1 VSAPLRRMAAW
12 RMRLALALGL
22 GIVAAGCTKSAGG
35 NQGTGSQSAA
45 ASTVTPV
52 TTSGS
57 PLSSPTAPTDSAAR
71 DRYANRLR
79 AAAAIAR
86 SSADSAPRDHDDPAA
101 VLRATGTD
109 PSAILNWVK
118 TETRPVAYAGTL
130 RGASGVLMDRAG
142 NSLDRALLLA
152 DLLSRAGNTVRIAR
166 ADLPPQA
173 AAALRASTIAAIPKP
188 ASPTRLDRGRLLK
201 VLGNNPQLDAPSL
214 ERAIDAT
221 LKDDERFATTVRE
234 LYGRVLPAIAEAV
247 GQDATRDQ
255 TIAAEAEATLRDHFW
270 VQRQVASGW
279 EDLDPDA
286 GVVGKITQVTTF
298 VPDGIP
304 GDLKHQVTLRAILET
319 WQAGKFSETSLLERT
334 WTPADL
340 IDKPLTL
347 SHRVFPEPMLDQI
360 AGNQDPQ
367 ATYLAALARAWVIE
381 PVLNVGG
388 QEITDRLFTWRG
400 EVQPASLQTLRQL
413 GVSGGPPG
421 GFASGLGQLF
431 GGGSQPTPAG
441 PPDEAASPV
450 NISAEWIEFEIK
462 VPGRPPERHRR
473 AIFDLVG
480 PAVRAAGA
488 AKPPPIDSTIKERR
502 ALALAGST
510 DIFIFGATPAEAWLR
525 RVAGQGLAAAAE
537 QAALAERAAGSP
549 FASTNLPAS
558 RLELVLWGWALNR
571 TVSGALPAASPVS
584 PNVALLWQTPER
596 KGAGSNTVK
605 TVFDI
610 VANSAAPDL
619 SFSHRVAQGVLD
631 TVVEHAVLKSS
642 GPGGN
647 TAALHAIDLAAGRA
661 WTRLDPSDPK
671 AVDRLDVPA
680 DAKVRIKD
688 DLAHG
693 NIVIARP
700 QRGPTPDG
708 GAVSWWRI
716 DPRTGVTLGVGETGL
731 GQALTERGAVTQA
744 ILVSTCNFFFLGEV
758 IGGHLSAHAVAL
770 QAFCVFGGV
779 FGPPG
784 VGAAVG
790 EGVIEI
796 VIHLMLVAE

>member
-1 VSAPLRRMAAW
+1 
-12 RMRLALALGL
+12 MRTLHTLLGGTSIATALAALM
-22 GIVAAGCTKSAGG
+22 VAVGCTKSAGG
-35 NQGTGSQSAA
+35 NQGLGASQSSP
-45 ASTVTPV
+45 ASTVTPA

-57 PLSSPTAPTDSAAR
+57 PLPSPSAPTDIAER

-79 AAAAIAR
+79 AAAVIAR
-86 SSADSAPRDHDDPAA
+86 SSADSAPRDHDDPAV
-101 VLRATGTD
+101 VLRATGND
-109 PSAILNWVK
+109 PSAILAWVK
-118 TETRPVAYAGTL
+118 TETRLVAYAGML

-173 AAALRASTIAAIPKP
+173 AVALRASVIAAIPKP
-188 ASPTRLDRGRLLK
+188 APHTRLDRARLLK
-201 VLGNNPQLDAPSL
+201 LLGNNPQLDASSL

-221 LKDDERFATTVRE
+221 LKDDERFVTTVRE

-247 GQDATRDQ
+247 GQDTSRDQ

-298 VPDGIP
+298 MPEGIP

-319 WQAGKFSETSLLERT
+319 WQAEKLSETSLLERT

-347 SHRVFPEPMLDQI
+347 THRVFPEPTLDQI
-360 AGNQDPQ
+360 VDNQDPK
-367 ATYLAALARAWVIE
+367 ATYLAALSRAWVIE
-381 PVLNVGG
+381 PVLTMGG

-400 EVQPASLQTLRQL
+400 EVQPASPQTLRQL
-413 GVSGGPPG
+413 GVSGTLTG

-431 GGGSQPTPAG
+431 GGGSQPATAG
-441 PPDEAASPV
+441 APDETASPV
-450 NISAEWIEFEIK
+450 KISAEWIEFEIK

-480 PAVRAAGA
+480 PAVRSAGA
-488 AKPPPIDSTIKERR
+488 PKPPQIDATVKERR

-510 DIFIFGATPAEAWLR
+510 DIFVFGATPAEAWLR

-549 FASTNLPAS
+549 GSANPPTR
-558 RLELVLWGWALNR
+558 RLELALWGWALNR
-571 TVSGALPAASPVS
+571 TMSGTLPAASPVS

-610 VANSAAPDL
+610 VANGAAPDL
-619 SFSHRVAQGVLD
+619 SFAHRVAQGVLD
-631 TVVEHAVLKSS
+631 TVVEHAMLNDT

-647 TAALHAIDLAAGRA
+647 TAALHASELAAGRA
-661 WTRLDPSDPK
+661 WVRLDPGDSQ
-671 AVDRLDVPA
+671 AADRLDVPA
-680 DAKVRIKD
+680 DAKARIKD
-688 DLAHG
+688 DLARG
-693 NIVIARP
+693 KIVIARP
-700 QRGPTPDG
+700 QRGATPDG
-708 GAVSWWRI
+708 EAVSWWRI
-716 DPRTGVTLGVGETGL
+716 DPHTGVTLGVGETGM
-731 GQALTERGAVTQA
+731 GQAMPERAMVAQITLGAVCSF
-744 ILVSTCNFFFLGEV
+744 LVLGE
-758 IGGHLSAHAVAL
+758 HLSVKAVGLTVFCAGGAMLGVGSAVA
-770 QAFCVFGGV
+770 
-779 FGPPG
+779 
-784 VGAAVG
+784 
-790 EGVIEI
+790 EGVIDVVVHI
-796 VIHLMLVAE
+796 LLAPD